1 MDERVLQGMKKIVHI
16 VGTRPNYVKAA
27 PVISA
32 INFAEQ
38 VVINT
43 GQHYDKDLSADVI
56 DSLNMRPPDI
66 SFQIP
71 PNLGVF
77 ERLSY
82 LINNLSI
89 EIENQ
94 APDFIILYGDVD
106 STMAAAIVAS
116 RMNIPIAHV
125 ESGLRSF
132 DDRMPEEINRKIV
145 DRLSSV
151 HFVTEESAIKNL
163 TNEGF
168 VESICFVG
176 NSMIDSLVSVMA
188 SDSYKECKFENNEK
202 ILLTCHRPS
211 NVDSYESL
219 VEVLEMCKRIRKP
232 VVWPMHPRTM
242 SRIKEFNLIQ
252 KFMDVESLE
261 IIGPLDYCSFL
272 KMMAT
277 SKLVITDSGGIQEE
291 TTFLKVPCLTIRE
304 NTERPSTITEGSNML
319 VTFQQIEDVV
329 KSIYD
334 NNEKPSHI
342 PELWDGKSSERISAH
357 VLSFMENENP
367 KKGD

>member
-1 MDERVLQGMKKIVHI
+1 MKKIVHI

-43 GQHYDKDLSADVI
+43 GQHYDKGLSADVI
-56 DSLNMRPPDI
+56 SSLNMQPPDVSFRPPPD
-66 SFQIP
+66 
-71 PNLGVF
+71 LGVF
-77 ERLSY
+77 ERLAY
-82 LINNLSI
+82 LIKNLST
-89 EIENQ
+89 EIIKQ
-94 APDFIILYGDVD
+94 APDFVVLYGDVD
-106 STMAAAIVAS
+106 STMAGAIVAS

-151 HFVTEESAIKNL
+151 HFTTEKSAIENL
-163 TNEGF
+163 TNEGLG
-168 VESICFVG
+168 ESICFVG
-176 NSMIDSLVSVMA
+176 NSMIDSLVSVMD
-188 SDSYKECKFENNEK
+188 SESYKSCKFENHGN

-211 NVDSYESL
+211 NVDSHDSL
-219 VEVLEMCKRIRKP
+219 VKVLEMCKSMRKK

-242 SRIKEFNLIQ
+242 SRIKEFNLTQ
-252 KFMDVESLE
+252 AFMDIELLE
-261 IIGPLDYCSFL
+261 IIEPLDYCSFL

-319 VTFQQIEDVV
+319 VTFQQVESIVE
-329 KSIYD
+329 SIYD
-334 NNEKPSHI
+334 DNTKPSFV
-342 PELWDGKSSERISAH
+342 PELWDGKSSERMAIH
-357 VLSFMENENP
+357 ILKFMENGNL
-367 KKGD
+367 KKGDR

>member
-94 APDFIILYGDVD
+94 APDFIILYG
-106 STMAAAIVAS
+106 
-116 RMNIPIAHV
+116 
-125 ESGLRSF
+125 E
-132 DDRMPEEINRKIV
+132 
-145 DRLSSV
+145 
-151 HFVTEESAIKNL
+151 
-163 TNEGF
+163 
-168 VESICFVG
+168 
-176 NSMIDSLVSVMA
+176 
-188 SDSYKECKFENNEK
+188 
-202 ILLTCHRPS
+202 
-211 NVDSYESL
+211 
-219 VEVLEMCKRIRKP
+219 
-232 VVWPMHPRTM
+232 
-242 SRIKEFNLIQ
+242 
-252 KFMDVESLE
+252 
-261 IIGPLDYCSFL
+261 
-272 KMMAT
+272 
-277 SKLVITDSGGIQEE
+277 
-291 TTFLKVPCLTIRE
+291 
-304 NTERPSTITEGSNML
+304 
-319 VTFQQIEDVV
+319 
-329 KSIYD
+329 
-334 NNEKPSHI
+334 
-342 PELWDGKSSERISAH
+342 
-357 VLSFMENENP
+357 
-367 KKGD
+367 